1 MQIDEF
7 THFAFYDIIH
17 LKGRDAIMYNYDGAG
32 IYRLTIGESI
42 YVGSSANVAKRIK
55 RHIYAAQHGTEPQ
68 RLQQAYNVHGSMSAD
83 VLEKVQPET
92 SKYDLLKLEQ
102 KWIDKLH
109 PDLNGCPVRESDPV
123 DNLVRF
129 MKEEQLAKRK
139 ASTEDHPF
147 YKARYEREAQRLT
160 ATIEDHKELYFS
172 PVGGA
177 PKVASNQEAV
187 KKYQAGRD
195 AIMLRPSKDDGKE
208 IREAAA
214 KAGQSVQAYI
224 LQAVRDRMMHE
235 N

>member
-1 MQIDEF
+1 MQFDEF
-7 THFAFYDIIH
+7 THFDFYGIIH
-17 LKGRDAIMYNYDGAG
+17 LKGRDTIMYNYDGAG

-42 YVGSSANVAKRIK
+42 YIGSSANVSHRIKSHISAARRGKEPKRI
-55 RHIYAAQHGTEPQ
+55 QE
-68 RLQQAYNVHGSMSAD
+68 AYNAHGSMSAD

-92 SKYDLLKLEQ
+92 TKYDLLKLEQ
-102 KWIDKLH
+102 KWIDKLQ

-129 MKEEQLAKRK
+129 MKREQLAKSK
-139 ASTEDHPF
+139 ASTEEHPF
-147 YKARYEREAQRLT
+147 YRARYEREAERLT
-160 ATIEDHKELYFS
+160 ATIEDQKEMYFS

-187 KKYQAGRD
+187 KKYQANRD
-195 AIMLRPSKDDGKE
+195 AIMLRPSKEDGKE

-214 KAGQSVQAYI
+214 RAGQSVQAYI
-224 LQAVRDRMMHE
+224 LQAVRDRMQNE